1 MIHRKIKEWH
11 AMSTMFAL
19 KRKTEREQAFFQFLC
34 LLGAMIGAALL
45 HPILPTLME
54 ETSETTLKGGVEN
67 PLTCQGQFS
76 SVEKKITTNKN
87 F

>member
-1 MIHRKIKEWH
+1 
-11 AMSTMFAL
+11 MFTL